1 MQDCIKWTQTV
12 DGTDNVRPQINSIAY
27 SPSGDYLVAACGL
40 QVLVYA
46 ASTGAL
52 LYSLKGHENTVYCV
66 DFMSDG
72 QRFLS
77 GGADM
82 TVIIWTNKF
91 EGVLKFRHKASI
103 QALVANPTGPKIASI
118 SCVDWAVWGPSM
130 GKVVKHR
137 LQSKGLC
144 GAWTADG
151 QTLAIGMIDGT
162 IITIGSDETEKVL
175 IRRKHPIWAL
185 GFSSLRENGAD
196 VLAVGSWD
204 QCLSFY
210 NLNGTAIGKE
220 HDLEFDPCCIS
231 FYENGEYL
239 ILSGSDHKVSLYT
252 KDGNNLITLVNADS
266 WVWCARQRPKSNQ
279 ICCSTSDGTII
290 CLEVTT
296 KPLQSIYLDQ
306 FVYREGMTN
315 VVVYQPSLDRRMVIP
330 CNNYVYKLA
339 TFRDRL
345 AVQFKDR
352 IVVFELFYDDERS
365 MRYQDIA
372 QIRRNLECKMM
383 CVTGHSI
390 ILCKECRITMYDFE
404 GNKRREWVV
413 DSVISFIKVDGSPDH
428 PEALLVGLESGQVMK
443 IFIDN
448 PFPMTLLTLDA
459 PIRHL
464 DLSSSRM
471 KIAVVDAN
479 RLLRVFE
486 LGNKEAL
493 LFSEPNTSTVVW
505 CTEND
510 NMIAYTTG
518 TNTLN
523 IKTDTL
529 PAYQQTV
536 QGFVVSFKANRVYT
550 LHGNNIMAID
560 VPHANALYRYIE
572 AKDFESAYRIA
583 RLGIT
588 ESDWKML
595 GLHAMSALKL
605 DIARNAF
612 THIHDTKF
620 VELLSTLE
628 LSRRQQKEIDAK
640 SGKDEVDHKN
650 VLIGDVLAFQG
661 KFQEAARQY
670 VKAGCEDRAI
680 EMFCDLKM
688 WEDARRV
695 CSDDRHLKDLIS
707 QQALWA
713 EESKNYTEAAFLYET
728 CGDYAKAIH
737 MLSQAKEF
745 EKLMKICRSLPKS
758 EVALITQ
765 CAECFKKNKAISF
778 AIEAYEKVND
788 NHALIQIYV
797 EMGNWK
803 RAFAVF
809 EKCPQYAREV
819 YVPWANWLA
828 ENDKFE
834 EALEAFRAAKWPK
847 ETVRMMEVLAS
858 NSVTCRKFRDAAF
871 YYVHLANEYGQFE
884 DGEHPSEVQMASLI
898 KQGNECIRRADM
910 YYVYATIYTHMVQP
924 FPYNEI
930 RLYRM
935 SRYLLAMASEGV
947 IPMNIGKAEILCTLA
962 RTACRLDMVRTARAV
977 FEKLHSVI
985 LAPPILEQVN
995 IETLLARCKRYADRD
1010 ELLDTCFRCK
1020 HVVPQLTD
1028 PGDRCPN
1035 CYHPFVR
1042 SFVNFEV
1049 LPLVEFTLSNDLTDD
1064 MAENL
1069 IRSDLGA
1076 GTLNLG
1082 GKSARD
1088 HQDQWNKATLN
1099 GTSDG
1104 GPVQTGKEWRDD
1116 SGANVINF
1124 ESENIDYEI
1133 DNQLV
1138 AMGKA
1143 KAAANKGNDPFF
1155 TQLQY
1160 VMRSNRVKGEYQ
1172 PFVANASL
1180 IKSLKREEIF
1190 IVNPRYG
1197 VLPVPNRY
1205 YRLVELNRGIKL
1217 CKGCQHFFLARD
1229 YEYQCMKGSGC
1240 PLCRYNPAKQI
1251 GLSLREVMQE
1261 IEDMR
1266 L

>member
-1 MQDCIKWTQTV
+1 MQDNIKWTQV
-12 DGTDNVRPQINSIAY
+12 VPGTSKGAQINSIAY
-27 SPSGDYLVAACGL
+27 SPCGDYIVAACGL
-40 QVLVYA
+40 HVQVYA
-46 ASTGAL
+46 SSTGTL

-66 DFMSDG
+66 DYMSDG

-103 QALVANPTGPKIASI
+103 QALVANPTSPKIASI
-118 SCVDWAVWGPSM
+118 SSVDWAVWGPSM

-151 QTLAIGMIDGT
+151 QTLAIGMIDGS
-162 IITIGSDETEKVL
+162 IITVGSDEIEKVL
-175 IRRKHPIWAL
+175 IRRKHPVWTIR
-185 GFSSLRENGAD
+185 FSSLRENGAD

-204 QCLSFY
+204 QSLSFY
-210 NLNGTAIGKE
+210 NLNGTLVGKE
-220 HDLEFDPCCIS
+220 HDLGFEPCCIS
-231 FYENGEYL
+231 FYDNGEYL

-252 KDGNNLITLVNADS
+252 KDGSNLLTLTNADS
-266 WVWCARQRPKSNQ
+266 WVWCVQQRPKSNQ
-279 ICCSTSDGTII
+279 ICCGTNDGTIF
-290 CLEVTT
+290 CLEVSTS
-296 KPLQSIYLDQ
+296 PLQSIYMDQ

-315 VVVYQPSLDRRMVIP
+315 VVVYQPSIDRRMVIP
-330 CNNYVYKLA
+330 CNNYVYKIA

-352 IVVFELFYDDERS
+352 IVIFEPFYDDERS
-365 MRYQDIA
+365 MRYHDIA
-372 QIRRNLECKMM
+372 QIRRNLDCKML
-383 CVTGHSI
+383 CVTGHAV
-390 ILCKECRITMYDFE
+390 ILCKECRITMYDFD

-413 DSVISFIKVDGSPDH
+413 DSVISFIKVDGGPDH
-428 PEALLVGLESGQVMK
+428 REALLLGLENGQVMK

-448 PFPMTLLTLDA
+448 PFPTTLITLDA
-459 PIRHL
+459 PIRQL
-464 DLSSSRM
+464 DLSSNRM
-471 KIAVVDAN
+471 KIAVIDTN
-479 RLLRVFE
+479 SLLRVFDLE
-486 LGNKEAL
+486 NKGAL
-493 LFSEPNTSTVVW
+493 LFSEPDTKTVAW
-505 CTEND
+505 CMEND

-536 QGFVVSFKANRVYT
+536 QGSVVSFKAYQVYT
-550 LHGNNIMAID
+550 LEGNNIMTID
-560 VPHANALYRYIE
+560 VPHANSLYRYIE
-572 AKDFESAYRIA
+572 SKDFDSAYLIA

-605 DIARNAF
+605 DIARKAF
-612 THIHDTKF
+612 TCIHDTKF
-620 VELLSTLE
+620 VELLNNLE
-628 LSRRQQKEIDAK
+628 LFRRQQKEIGSD
-640 SGKDEVDHKN
+640 SGKNEVDQRN
-650 VLIGDVLAFQG
+650 VLLGDVLAFQG
-661 KFQEAARQY
+661 KFKEAARQY
-670 VKAGCEDRAI
+670 VKAGYEDRAI
-680 EMFCDLKM
+680 DMFCDMKM
-688 WEDARRV
+688 WEDARKV
-695 CSDDRHLKDLIS
+695 CSDDRHLKDLIC

-713 EESKNYTEAAFLYET
+713 EESKNYAEAAFLYET
-728 CGDYAKAIH
+728 SGDYSKAIH
-737 MLSQAKEF
+737 MLSQAKDLD
-745 EKLMKICRSLPKS
+745 KLMKTCRSLPKS

-765 CAECFKKNKAISF
+765 CAECFKKNGAIPF
-778 AIEAYEKVND
+778 AIEAYEKVGD
-788 NHALIQIYV
+788 NHSLIRIYV
-797 EMGNWK
+797 ETGNWQ

-809 EKCPQYAREV
+809 EKCPQYTREL

-834 EALEAFRAAKWPK
+834 EALEAFRAAEWPK

-871 YYVHLANEYGQFE
+871 YYIHLANEYGQFE
-884 DGEHPSEVQMASLI
+884 DDDHPSEMHMAALI
-898 KQGNECIRRADM
+898 KQSNECVRRADM
-910 YYVYATIYTHMVQP
+910 YYVYANIYTHMVQP

-985 LAPPILEQVN
+985 LAPPILEQVS

-1010 ELLDTCFRCK
+1010 ELLDTCYRCK

-1049 LPLVEFTLSNDLTDD
+1049 LPLVEFTLSNDLTDNI
-1064 MAENL
+1064 AEKL
-1069 IRSDLGA
+1069 IRADLGA
-1076 GTLNLG
+1076 GTFNLG
-1082 GKSARD
+1082 GKSD
-1088 HQDQWNKATLN
+1088 GDSQDQWNRATLN
-1099 GTSDG
+1099 EDAN
-1104 GPVQTGKEWRDD
+1104 PVQSGKEW
-1116 SGANVINF
+1116 SEGTGVNVINF

-1133 DNQLV
+1133 DNQLI
-1138 AMGKA
+1138 AMGKS
-1143 KAAANKGNDPFF
+1143 KAAANKGDDPFF

-1180 IKSLKREEIF
+1180 IKSLKREGIF
-1190 IVNPRYG
+1190 IMNPRYG

-1205 YRLVELNRGIKL
+1205 YRLVESNRSIKL
-1217 CKGCQHFFLARD
+1217 CKGCQHFFIARD

-1251 GLSLREVMQE
+1251 GPSLREGMMEFEE
-1261 IEDMR
+1261 IMR
-1266 L
+1266 